1 MIVTIEEIKS
11 HLRVQQDDE
20 DAYLESLTS
29 MAQSAAEDFCKA
41 SLVSPVPEAVRL
53 AILLFVGHHYEYR
66 DSSDKHAYLAMRM
79 AFEAL
84 LWPHRDI
91 TKLF

>member
-1 MIVTIEEIKS
+1 MIVTLEEIKA
-11 HLRVQQDDE
+11 HLRIQQDDE
-20 DAYLESLTS
+20 DAYLASLTA

-41 SLVSPVPEAVRL
+41 SFVSPAPEALRL
-53 AILLFVGHHYEYR
+53 AMLLFVGHHYEYR

-84 LWPHRDI
+84 LWPHRDLS
-91 TKLF
+91 KLF

>member
-1 MIVTIEEIKS
+1 MCVSLEEIKA
-11 HLRVQQDDE
+11 HLRIQQDDE
-20 DAYLESLTS
+20 DAYLTNLAT
-29 MAQSAAEDFCKA
+29 MAQAAAQDFCKA
-41 SLVSPVPEAVRL
+41 SFISPVPEAVRL
-53 AILLFVGHHYEYR
+53 AILLFVGHHYEFR